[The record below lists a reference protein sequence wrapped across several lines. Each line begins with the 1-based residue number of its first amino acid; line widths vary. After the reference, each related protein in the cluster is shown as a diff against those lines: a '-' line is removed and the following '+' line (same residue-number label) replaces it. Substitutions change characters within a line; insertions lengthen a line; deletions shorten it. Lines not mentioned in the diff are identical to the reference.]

1 MLRRV
6 REGEMGNNLTGII
19 EVISPYIR
27 LKKVGDKYLGL
38 CPFHE
43 ENTPS
48 FTVDDGGGVFH
59 CFGCL
64 VGGNA
69 VNFIDLVESRNIKP
83 LIH

>member
-1 MLRRV
+1 MKKY
-6 REGEMGNNLTGII
+6 GAMGII

-69 VNFIDLVESRNIKP
+69 SNFMDLVKSRHIKP
-83 LIH
+83 LDY